1 MEGLVGGGPASRARG
16 WQVLHLTWGG
26 ALFCMH
32 ACKALLQPLLGVLAS
47 TCRVLRPLPADS
59 NILLHAHS
67 TTVHTVLQ
75 NRSCLLRVLLA
86 FDTTAVSPLLQVTV
100 AAAAAPCA
108 VSHATALLSNAAD
121 TA

>member
-1 MEGLVGGGPASRARG
+1 VGDQPVGHVAGKCS
-16 WQVLHLTWGG
+16 TWLGVEHCS
-26 ALFCMH
+26 ACMH